1 MRQEFNSS
9 SRLCRGCKRMSSMS
23 VNKLGKCRVNKTFSK
38 NKAIND
44 GSYACHG
51 LANINDQ
58 SGPFSGGKPNI

>member
-1 MRQEFNSS
+1 
-9 SRLCRGCKRMSSMS
+9 MSSMS